1 MADAGAA
8 ELPED
13 NVVDGAAAQVH
24 VKDEAGVVSTVRR
37 SVGRAQAAGARFVA
51 NAANAAAAQMGVV
64 PAAGGGGAGAGGGGG
79 GAAAA
84 LQDDRIFAVVTMV
97 LAIVVLWVALHG

>member
-24 VKDEAGVVSTVRR
+24 VKDEAGVVSTVL
-37 SVGRAQAAGARFVA
+37 
-51 NAANAAAAQMGVV
+51 
-64 PAAGGGGAGAGGGGG
+64 
-79 GAAAA
+79 A
-84 LQDDRIFAVVTMV
+84 LPVTGTPTNQHEPFE
-97 LAIVVLWVALHG
+97 A